1 VDGGES
7 IVVWCGDQ
15 DSGGVKVR
23 ESGVV
28 EGGATVR
35 GRRRKEDR
43 TVGEWR
49 TLWAGGWVLSVSVVF
64 VMLGGVWVS
73 VWWWSYC
80 LDEPLCAF
88 VWVFAQV
95 SQMQWLRV
103 TRGAHGQARRSHHRF
118 LSTQFYRAPIGG
130 G

>member
-1 VDGGES
+1 MDGGES

-43 TVGEWR
+43 TVHYREGVAGIVGEWV
-49 TLWAGGWVLSVSVVF
+49 GVECG
-64 VMLGGVWVS
+64 GGVRDVGR
-73 VWWWSYC
+73 C
-80 LDEPLCAF
+80 LSGRMVVVMFRCATLCICLENK
-88 VWVFAQV
+88 
-95 SQMQWLRV
+95 SQ
-103 TRGAHGQARRSHHRF
+103 
-118 LSTQFYRAPIGG
+118 
-130 G
+130 